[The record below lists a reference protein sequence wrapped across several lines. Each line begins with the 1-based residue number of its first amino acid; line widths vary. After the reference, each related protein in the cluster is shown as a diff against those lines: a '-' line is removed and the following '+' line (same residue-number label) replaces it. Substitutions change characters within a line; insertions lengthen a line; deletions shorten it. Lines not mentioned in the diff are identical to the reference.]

1 MQLSW
6 FSHTPACFLGSAP
19 WGNRPQPDA
28 ASTRCNHSQVSRT
41 LCFLPPPASLVLPR
55 CAPGHRL
62 MSCTT
67 ARKQG
72 RFILVVLFF
81 FFSRTALHGWYKSD
95 SVCWKPPPKVKKSPG
110 QSAFFACPP
119 QTKTNP
125 KAPKVQNVPF
135 KALGC
140 GPVGTHLPGVLET
153 WDGAPGLGLY
163 SQHSVQRQEDQK
175 FSWLHSKF
183 EAAQDMQD
191 FV

>member
-1 MQLSW
+1 MRLAGLATPLRVFWGLLPGETDPSLMQPPHDEITVE
-6 FSHTPACFLGSAP
+6 FP
-19 WGNRPQPDA
+19 
-28 ASTRCNHSQVSRT
+28 RT

-72 RFILVVLFF
+72 RFILVF

-119 QTKTNP
+119 QTRTNP

-183 EAAQDMQD
+183 EAAQDTQD